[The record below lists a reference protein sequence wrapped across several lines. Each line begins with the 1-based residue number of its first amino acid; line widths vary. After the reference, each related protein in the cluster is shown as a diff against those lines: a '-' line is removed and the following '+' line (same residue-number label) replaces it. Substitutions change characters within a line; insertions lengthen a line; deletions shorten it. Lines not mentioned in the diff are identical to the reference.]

1 MSTYT
6 HDAVIDHP
14 RSTVTGWYG
23 SPGAI
28 RRLTPE
34 FSGIVLQEPT
44 DGLDRGSVTK
54 LLMGL
59 PWAETFL
66 PGSLHAGVRW
76 TAVHTEHTPGETFT
90 DVMDRGPLRS
100 WTHHHV
106 FSDAPGSVRD
116 GNGAGS
122 DGAGSAGDGAASA
135 TRVHDEV
142 DYELPARLDMR
153 IGFSTR
159 EMRRQL
165 DRVFE
170 YRTRQTRAD
179 LGFHAALRG
188 TRPEPMTVVI
198 AGASGL
204 VGTQLSALLRSGGHR
219 VITLQRREGPSERLG
234 EDLIS
239 WDPSH
244 GILDPGLLAGV
255 DAVVNLSGA
264 GIAGRFTDAH
274 RKAVLH
280 SRLDATR
287 TLVTAMAQAAG
298 DGGPMT
304 LVSASA
310 SGYYGHDAG
319 PVTESSPS
327 GADFLAEVCRRWEA
341 EARRAEDSGIRVAL
355 VRTGLVLSAAGGL
368 LGAQLPL
375 YLSGAGGPMGGGDM
389 WQPWISLHDLVQIYA
404 VALADPEISG
414 PLNAAAPHPVTQRE
428 FARTLGRVL
437 RRPAIVPT
445 PAAAPAA
452 VLGRQGARELAL
464 ADVAMDPAALRE
476 AGYRFRFED
485 LEDALRLT
493 LGRFA

>member
-34 FSGIVLQEPT
+34 FSGTVLQEPT

-106 FSDAPGSVRD
+106 FSDAPGGARD
-116 GNGAGS
+116 GDGEAAG
-122 DGAGSAGDGAASA
+122 GTEASA

-179 LGFHAALRG
+179 LDFHAALR
-188 TRPEPMTVVI
+188 RIRSEPMTVVI

-287 TLVTAMAQAAG
+287 TLVAAMAQAAG

-319 PVTESSPS
+319 RVTESSPS

-368 LGAQLPL
+368 LGVQLPL
-375 YLSGAGGPMGGGDM
+375 YLAGAGGPMGGGDM

-464 ADVAMDPAALRE
+464 ADVAMDPAVLRE